1 MRYFNSSSDGK
12 NSDAATGYRFNNN
25 NGYAKNA
32 GEVDNSTWSA
42 MFTYALGGHAFMVG
56 HQQIGDDGGMVFLNQ
71 GNVTKNG
78 TSTSS
83 LEGNGGSSFYLFTD
97 SMINGFNRAG
107 ENTTFGQ
114 YSYDFAK
121 VGVPGLKAAIAY
133 LHADDIRDRTT
144 GKEEY
149 SEWETDM
156 RVDYV
161 IQSGPMKGFG
171 TTLRHGTYRA
181 DGDLNNSTNTDQT
194 RLIFNYT
201 YNFM

>member
-1 MRYFNSSSDGK
+1 M
-12 NSDAATGYRFNNN
+12 
-25 NGYAKNA
+25 
-32 GEVDNSTWSA
+32 DNTTWSA
-42 MFTYALGGHAFMVG
+42 MFTYSLGGHALMVG
-56 HQQIGDDGGMVFLNQ
+56 RQQVGDDGGMVYLGQ

-121 VGVPGLKAAIAY
+121 LGVPGLKASIAY
-133 LHADDIRDRTT
+133 LYGDDIKGARGTT
-144 GKEEY
+144 AFGNEY
-149 SEWETDM
+149 SEWERDM

-161 IQSGPMKGFG
+161 VQSGPLKGLG
-171 TTLRHGTYRA
+171 TSLRRGNYRA
-181 DGDLNNSTNTDQT
+181 DGGLNNAADADQT